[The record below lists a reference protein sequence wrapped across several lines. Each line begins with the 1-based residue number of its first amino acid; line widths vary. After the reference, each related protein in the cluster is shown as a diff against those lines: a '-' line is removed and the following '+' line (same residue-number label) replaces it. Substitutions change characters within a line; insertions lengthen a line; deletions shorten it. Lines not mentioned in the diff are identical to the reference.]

1 MSRLAALTVVFA
13 ASACMNA
20 PGSTATDAVTDDPIQ
35 AGHIIVSLD
44 ITCTGQTAFVQAQ
57 TSVPVDELE
66 LRAYPVAKAGEFG
79 RVYQDR
85 TSYVLEPQLRAPD
98 TTTYPSEAMIPL
110 GALSCD
116 DFRASM
122 EDLRAVSGARAESRA
137 VR

>member
-1 MSRLAALTVVFA
+1 
-13 ASACMNA
+13 MNA
-20 PGSTATDAVTDDPIQ
+20 PGRTDQPGEAGQVTDDIQ

-44 ITCTGQTAFVQAQ
+44 IACTGQTAFVQAQ

-85 TSYVLEPQLRAPD
+85 TSYVLEPLLRAPN
-98 TTTYPSEAMIPL
+98 TTTYPSEATVPL
-110 GALSCD
+110 GDLSCD
-116 DFRASM
+116 DFKASL
-122 EDLRAVSGARAESRA
+122 EDLRAVIGARAESRA